1 MFREQDSPELADF
14 DAPEDDFDDDDS
26 SAAPAAAAAAQLPP
40 GERPVHLDEHGKPR
54 IIERRIVVE
63 DDYDG
68 WRLDLYLKRCIPRL
82 SRTRIQGIVRDWL
95 VTPNGRTMKPHSP
108 VRAGDVLIVRREAR
122 SEPPFPRHFDVLVD
136 EPTFLVV
143 DKPANLPVH
152 ASARYYYG
160 TLTRLLDDRFPGQE
174 LQIAHRIDRETSGC
188 LVVARGRVAAATLKG
203 AFEKRR
209 VSKVYQA
216 LVHGTPEWPEG
227 HVIDLPLALAPKER
241 SALGIRM
248 EPAADRPDG
257 LPAQT
262 RVKVVERFAG
272 GARVECRPI
281 TGRQHQIRAHLAA
294 VGHPIIGDK
303 LYAHGDEAFR
313 RYCHHQETLGES
325 ELIAEFGLA
334 RQALH
339 AAAITFPHPTT
350 GAPFTVECPLA
361 ADMKGYIETRA

>member
-1 MFREQDSPELADF
+1 MFREQDQEDEDF
-14 DAPEDDFDDDDS
+14 DDFADAPEGG
-26 SAAPAAAAAAQLPP
+26 
-40 GERPVHLDEHGKPR
+40 GERPVHLDEHGRPR
-54 IIERRIVVE
+54 IIERRIEVE
-63 DDYDG
+63 PDFDG

-82 SRTRIQGIVRDWL
+82 SRTRIQGIIRDWL
-95 VTPNGRTMKPHSP
+95 VAPGGRTMKPHSP
-108 VRAGDVLIVRREAR
+108 VRAGDLLIVKREAR
-122 SEPPFPRHFDVLVD
+122 SEPPFPKSFDVLVD
-136 EPTFLVV
+136 EDEFLVV

-152 ASARYYYG
+152 ASARYYFG
-160 TLTRLLDDRFPGQE
+160 TLTRLLEDRFPGQE

-188 LVVARGRVAAATLKG
+188 LVVARGRDAAATLKG

-216 LVHGTPEWPEG
+216 LVYGQPEWPDG

-248 EPAADRPDG
+248 EPASDRADG

-262 RVKVVERFAG
+262 RVRVVERFEG

-303 LYAHGDEAFR
+303 LYAHGDDAFR
-313 RYCHHQETLGES
+313 RYCHQQETLTES
-325 ELIAEFGLA
+325 EVAAEFGLA

-339 AAAITFPHPTT
+339 AAGITFPHPRT
-350 GAPFTVECPLA
+350 GVPFTVECPLA
-361 ADMKGYIETRA
+361 ADLKRYIEARA

>member
-1 MFREQDSPELADF
+1 MFQERSEINESDASDDF
-14 DAPEDDFDDDDS
+14 APEDDLVDADVDVL
-26 SAAPAAAAAAQLPP
+26 AAPA
-40 GERPVHLDEHGKPR
+40 GERPVHLDEHGRPR
-54 IIERRIVVE
+54 VIERRIEVE
-63 DDYDG
+63 PDYEG

-82 SRTRIQGIVRDWL
+82 SRTRIQGIIRDWL
-95 VTPNGRTMKPHSP
+95 VGPDGRVMKPHSP
-108 VRAGDVLIVRREAR
+108 VRAGDVLIVKREAR
-122 SEPPFPRHFDVLVD
+122 SEPPFPKTFDVLVD
-136 EPTFLVV
+136 EPDFLVV

-152 ASARYYYG
+152 ASARYYFG
-160 TLTRLLDDRFPGQE
+160 TLTRLLDERFPGQE

-188 LVVARGRVAAATLKG
+188 LVVARGRAAAATLKG

-216 LVHGTPEWPEG
+216 LVHGAPEWPEG

-262 RVKVVERFAG
+262 RVKVVERFEG

-303 LYAHGDEAFR
+303 LYAHGDDAFR
-313 RYCHHQETLGES
+313 DYCHRAETITES
-325 ELIAEFGLA
+325 ETAAQFGLA

-339 AAAITFPHPTT
+339 AAAITFPHPRT
-350 GAPFTVECPLA
+350 GQPFTAECPLA
-361 ADMKGYIETRA
+361 ADLKRYIDERS